1 MPQDFDPSRV
11 PEHRWFGEPGIAP
24 TVAADRD
31 PVGRLV
37 RLLARS
43 AAAEFVGSAS
53 VICVSSAALSV
64 GSCRP

>member
-11 PEHRWFGEPGIAP
+11 PEHRWFEDPGRAP
-24 TVAADRD
+24 TATEDSD

-43 AAAEFVGSAS
+43 AAADFVGSAA
-53 VICVSSAALSV
+53 VFCVSSAALAV
-64 GSCRP
+64 GSYRP